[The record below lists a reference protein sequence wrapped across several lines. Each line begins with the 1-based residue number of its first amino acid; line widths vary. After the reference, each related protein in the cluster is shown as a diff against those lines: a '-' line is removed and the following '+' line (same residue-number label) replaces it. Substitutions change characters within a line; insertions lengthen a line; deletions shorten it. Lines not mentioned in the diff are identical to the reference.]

1 LLDIF
6 PRGVIEPQFLTL
18 IKPMASSKEYLEF
31 ILEQLSSLDKITYRP
46 MMGEYIIY
54 YREIIVGGLYDDR
67 LLVKPA
73 KSVLRYIEKPIYDVP
88 YEGGK
93 KMLLILDVDNREL
106 LGNIFNALYDEL
118 LLSKPPRRR
127 NHLR

>member
-1 LLDIF
+1 
-6 PRGVIEPQFLTL
+6 
-18 IKPMASSKEYLEF
+18 MASSKEYLEF